1 MTLHLFLPNALCFP
15 IPTTGLGLF
24 IARQIVEL
32 HGGHIWLESREQ
44 AGTTFFVELP

>member
-1 MTLHLFLPNALCFP
+1 M
-15 IPTTGLGLF
+15 GLF
-24 IARQIVEL
+24 IAKQIVEL